1 MKARSKAQ
9 EEGICMSHNNYWEL
23 VFNQCRVNGAEYFGD
38 KLPCNSWDWPKNT
51 FLQRRLNELKKRRW
65 DGITETRNADRQPLS
80 VPGRKRRHVHH
91 GEPAWLRTTGAP
103 LRVEEH

>member
-1 MKARSKAQ
+1 
-9 EEGICMSHNNYWEL
+9 MSHNNYWQL
-23 VFNQCRVNGAEYFGD
+23 VFNQSRVNGAEYFGD

-65 DGITETRNADRQPLS
+65 DAITETPNADRQPLS
-80 VPGRKRRHVHH
+80 APGRKRRNVHH
-91 GEPAWLRTTGAP
+91 DQTAWLRTTGAP